1 VRVQV
6 LTVVRVKMFI
16 FWDVGLYSLVKIDG
30 RASIIGIMMEVVIT
44 SETSVSVTTLHGATS
59 QKSFI
64 FASMCGLLHFIAL
77 HVFIPVES
85 V

>member
-1 VRVQV
+1 
-6 LTVVRVKMFI
+6 MFI
-16 FWDVGLYSLVKIDG
+16 FWDVALYSLVKIDG
-30 RASIIGIMMEVVIT
+30 RASIIAIIALMMEVVST